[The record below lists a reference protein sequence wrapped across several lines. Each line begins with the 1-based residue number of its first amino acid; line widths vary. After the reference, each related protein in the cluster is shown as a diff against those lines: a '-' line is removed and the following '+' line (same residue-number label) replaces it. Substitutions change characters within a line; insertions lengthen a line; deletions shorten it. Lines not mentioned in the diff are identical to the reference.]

1 MKNRKITRSVQILI
15 ATGLLINSTGLLLG
29 IIFPHMSDAARGMMM
44 GIGTGIILGG
54 FMKWKRGTSVC
65 ENKESVISE

>member
-15 ATGLLINSTGLLLG
+15 ATGLMINSTGLLLG
-29 IIFPHMSDAARGMMM
+29 IIFPHMPDAVRGMML

-65 ENKESVISE
+65 ENKEKPI